1 MMKGWF
7 GDDLFRV
14 VLKNAG
20 RLGSTKLIGAAV
32 GLVALVSTGR
42 TLRPHDFGVLTLI
55 ASYIETIAAIG
66 QFQSWQIVLHYAA
79 VPWQKGERGTVQ
91 NSINLAIGLD
101 ICAGLLSMLFGILA
115 FLFFGRLL
123 GIHDQHTILVLIYCT
138 LIPGMGS
145 TAAYGILRLFD
156 RIDLVSRQQ
165 LITPTVRAVGCLLAW
180 VSGTKLTGFVIAW
193 YLALLAGQIYLWGT
207 ALLELKR
214 HDLLKGLRPS
224 IIRASRQMPEG
235 MWGFVWTASI
245 TTVLETVW
253 EPISKLL
260 VGKIVSTSAAGLY
273 SLAMEFL
280 DAVQRPAKLL
290 EKSYYPEVVLMNPR
304 TSAPWKLALR
314 TSVFSG
320 ALGLLAML
328 VVYVGGKPVISMF
341 GHRFGDAATLMMW
354 MSPSL
359 VFFTAGLPMEGVLY
373 TAGRSHY
380 IMLAQLFSVCI
391 YVPLLVY
398 MGHHYGLNGAG
409 LAYALGIFFA
419 TLLMFAMM
427 GVTYLRRNRIVLP
440 HERETR
446 HSSDLPATSGS

>member
-1 MMKGWF
+1 MKGWF
-7 GDDLFRV
+7 KDDLFRV

-20 RLGSTKLIGAAV
+20 KLGSTKLIGAV
-32 GLVALVSTGR
+32 MGLVALVVTGR

-79 VPWQKGERGTVQ
+79 VPWQKGERKTVQ
-91 NSINLAIGLD
+91 TSISLAMGLD
-101 ICAGLLSMLFGILA
+101 ICAGLLSMVFGMVA
-115 FLFFGRLL
+115 FLCLGKVLGVHDKPTLL
-123 GIHDQHTILVLIYCT
+123 ILLYCT
-138 LIPGMGS
+138 LIPGIGS

-165 LITPTVRAVGCLLAW
+165 LITPAVRAVCCLLAW
-180 VSGTKLTGFVIAW
+180 GSGMKLAGFVIAW
-193 YLALLAGQIYLWGT
+193 YLALLAGQIYLWAT

-224 IIRASRQMPEG
+224 ILKAARQMPKG
-235 MWGFVWTASI
+235 MWGFVWTANI
-245 TTVLETVW
+245 TTLLETVW

-290 EKSYYPEVVLMNPR
+290 EKSYYPEVVLMDPR

-314 TSVFSG
+314 TSVLSG
-320 ALGLLAML
+320 ALGMLAML
-328 VVYVGGKPVISMF
+328 VVYIGGKPVISMF

-354 MSPSL
+354 MSPAL

-380 IMLAQLFSVCI
+380 IMLAQLVSVI
-391 YVPLLVY
+391 LYVPLLVY

-409 LAYALGIFFA
+409 LAYALGMFFA
-419 TLLMFAMM
+419 TMTTFAIM
-427 GVTYLRRNRIVLP
+427 GITYLRRNRIILP
-440 HERETR
+440 HEREIRQTD
-446 HSSDLPATSGS
+446 SLPASPGS

>member
-1 MMKGWF
+1 MKEWF
-7 GDDLFRV
+7 KDDLFRV

-20 RLGSTKLIGAAV
+20 KLGSTKLIGAMV
-32 GLVALVSTGR
+32 GLAALVMTGR
-42 TLRPHDFGVLTLI
+42 ALHPHDFGVLTLI
-55 ASYIETIAAIG
+55 ASYIETVAAVG

-79 VPWQKGERGTVQ
+79 VPWQKGERQTVQ
-91 NSINLAIGLD
+91 TSISLAIGLD
-101 ICAGLLSMLFGILA
+101 ICAGLVSMIFGMAA
-115 FLFFGRLL
+115 FLCLGKTL
-123 GIHDQHTILVLIYCT
+123 GIHDKPTLLVLLYCT

-165 LITPTVRAVGCLLAW
+165 LITPTVRAIGCLFALL
-180 VSGTKLTGFVIAW
+180 SGTKLTGFVIAW
-193 YLALLAGQIYLWGT
+193 YLALLAGQLYLWGT

-224 IIRASRQMPEG
+224 IMKAARQMPEG
-235 MWGFVWTASI
+235 MWSFVWTASI
-245 TTVLETVW
+245 TTILETVW

-273 SLAMEFL
+273 SLSMEFL

-314 TSVFSG
+314 TSVLSG

-380 IMLAQLFSVCI
+380 IMLAQLVSVI
-391 YVPLLVY
+391 LYVPLLIY

-419 TLLMFAMM
+419 TMTTFVMM
-427 GVTYLRRNRIVLP
+427 GMTYLRRNKIILP

-446 HSSDLPATSGS
+446 QNSNLPTASGS